1 MHKVLNNPGFS
12 GQQHPAIVMNYLGQ
26 ISVASDALR
35 PAGQIEMLSRRL
47 NADATLAGLKP
58 SSRIFLSG
66 LIDQARI
73 THSLCVSLTGQQCRM
88 LLGLGATAA
97 SDARQ
102 ALVEAGFVERV
113 GNAFDLR
120 PWAIRVLSSA
130 NHANV
135 SENGSFSDS
144 IVVQNNTNTNTIRS
158 QAVSENEQPAHHP
171 VNPQENPEDAEIRS
185 GLELSQSLCDALS
198 ATGINPLTAPL
209 DQVSL
214 AVGKVIEDLLPR
226 HKGGRILW
234 DSALTRH
241 GLTAILGLVAALEDD
256 TVRSPEGWFAA
267 FAYGRGG
274 FAAFEDLRPNLARLK
289 AERLERAGEVEAI
302 RMQAVRKEAAS
313 RQKSLEASVQSEL
326 KSAFAQVSASLDDEM
341 LFQCEKSLRVQVSD
355 NGSVCISAG
364 GLYQNRYADRI
375 KSVAETLASMISF
388 DDVRI
393 AAGNILGAKA
403 FI

>member
-1 MHKVLNNPGFS
+1 
-12 GQQHPAIVMNYLGQ
+12 
-26 ISVASDALR
+26 
-35 PAGQIEMLSRRL
+35 MLSRRL

-130 NHANV
+130 NHADV

-144 IVVQNNTNTNTIRS
+144 IVVKNNNNTTILS
-158 QAVSENEQPAHHP
+158 QKVSENEQPAHHP
-171 VNPQENPEDAEIRS
+171 VNPQENPDNAEIRS
-185 GLELSQSLCDALS
+185 GLELSQALCAALS

-214 AVGKVIEDLLPR
+214 AIGKVIEDLLPR
-226 HKGGRILW
+226 HKGGRALW

-241 GLTAILGLVAALEDD
+241 GITAILGLVAALEDD
-256 TVRSPEGWFAA
+256 TVRCPEAWFAA

-274 FAAFEDLRPNLARLK
+274 FAAFEDLRPNLAKLK
-289 AERLERAGEVEAI
+289 AERLERAGEAEAI
-302 RMQAVRKEAAS
+302 LMQAIRQEAAS

-375 KSVAETLASMISF
+375 KSVAETLANMISF

-393 AAGNILGAKA
+393 ASGNILGAKA

>member
-12 GQQHPAIVMNYLGQ
+12 GQQHSAIVMNYLGQ
-26 ISVASDALR
+26 ISVASDGLR

-130 NHANV
+130 NHADV
-135 SENGSFSDS
+135 SENGSFSNS
-144 IVVQNNTNTNTIRS
+144 IVVQNNTTILN
-158 QAVSENEQPAHHP
+158 QEVSENEQPTHHP
-171 VNPQENPEDAEIRS
+171 VNLQESPDDAEIRS
-185 GLELSQSLCDALS
+185 GLELSQSLCDALT

-214 AVGKVIEDLLPR
+214 AVGNVIEDLLPR

-274 FAAFEDLRPNLARLK
+274 FAAFEDLRPNLARVK
-289 AERLERAGEVEAI
+289 AERLERAGEAEAI
-302 RMQAVRKEAAS
+302 RMRAVRQEAS
-313 RQKSLEASVQSEL
+313 TRQKILETSVQSEL
-326 KSAFAQVSASLDDEM
+326 KAAFAQVSASLDDEM

-393 AAGNILGAKA
+393 ATGNILGAKA

>member
-26 ISVASDALR
+26 ISVASDGLR

-130 NHANV
+130 NHDDV

-144 IVVQNNTNTNTIRS
+144 IVVQNNNNTTILRRE
-158 QAVSENEQPAHHP
+158 VSENEQLAHHP
-171 VNPQENPEDAEIRS
+171 VNPDDAEIRS

-226 HKGGRILW
+226 HKGGRALW

-241 GLTAILGLVAALEDD
+241 GITAILGLVAALEDD
-256 TVRSPEGWFAA
+256 TVRCPEAWFAA

-289 AERLERAGEVEAI
+289 AERLERAGEAEAI
-302 RMQAVRKEAAS
+302 RMQAVRQEAAS

-375 KSVAETLASMISF
+375 KSVAETLANMISF

-393 AAGNILGAKA
+393 ASGNILGAKA

>member
-73 THSLCVSLTGQQCRM
+73 TQSLCVSLTGQQCRM

-120 PWAIRVLSSA
+120 PWAMRVLSSA
-130 NHANV
+130 NHADV

-144 IVVQNNTNTNTIRS
+144 IVVQNNNTTILRRE
-158 QAVSENEQPAHHP
+158 VSENEQPAHHP
-171 VNPQENPEDAEIRS
+171 VNPQENPDDAEIRS

-234 DSALTRH
+234 DSAVTRH

-267 FAYGRGG
+267 FAYCRGG

-289 AERLERAGEVEAI
+289 AERLERAGEAEAI
-302 RMQAVRKEAAS
+302 RMRAVMQEAAS
-313 RQKSLEASVQSEL
+313 RQKSLEASVKSEL
-326 KSAFAQVSASLDDEM
+326 KAAFAQVSASLDDEM

-393 AAGNILGAKA
+393 ASGNILGAKA